1 MPESAMTR
9 PIEPSAE
16 APREPLAPALYITA
30 TPIGNRGDVT
40 LRALEVL
47 ERADRLLCEDTRVT
61 RKLLGLYGL
70 SRPLTAYHDH
80 NAESMRP
87 KVLAWIAAG
96 ESVVLVSDAG
106 TPLISDPGFKLA
118 RDCRAAG
125 LAVTALPGAS
135 ALLTALAVSGLPTDR
150 FLFLGFLA
158 PRSAAR
164 RTELAEVAGVRAT
177 LVLYES
183 PRRLAGLLADAAAV
197 LPGRAAAVCRELTKL
212 FEETVA
218 APIEELAAR
227 YAEAGPPR
235 GEVVV
240 VIGPPPERQA
250 AWSESQLDEAL
261 SRALAGGSV
270 KDAAAEVAAASGR
283 PRQELYARAMRL
295 RGGGRR

>member
-1 MPESAMTR
+1 MTR
-9 PIEPSAE
+9 CTEPSAE

-30 TPIGNRGDVT
+30 TPIGNRGDIT

-47 ERADRLLCEDTRVT
+47 ARADHLLCEDTRVT

-87 KVLAWIAAG
+87 KVLAWIVAG
-96 ESVVLVSDAG
+96 ESVALVSDAG

-118 RDCRAAG
+118 RACRAAG

-135 ALLTALAVSGLPTDR
+135 AALAALAVAGLPTDR

-158 PRSAAR
+158 PKSAAR
-164 RTELAEVAGVRAT
+164 RAELAEVAAVRAS
-177 LVLYES
+177 LVVYES

-197 LPGRAAAVCRELTKL
+197 LPGRDAVVCRELTKL
-212 FEETVA
+212 FEEAVA
-218 APIEELAAR
+218 APVEDLAAR
-227 YAEAGPPR
+227 YAEAGPPK

-240 VIGPPPERQA
+240 VIGPPSERNL
-250 AWSESQLDEAL
+250 AWSDEQVDEAL
-261 SRALAGGSV
+261 TRALAAGSV

-283 PRQELYARAMRL
+283 PRQELYRRAMRL
-295 RGGGRR
+295 RGGDRR